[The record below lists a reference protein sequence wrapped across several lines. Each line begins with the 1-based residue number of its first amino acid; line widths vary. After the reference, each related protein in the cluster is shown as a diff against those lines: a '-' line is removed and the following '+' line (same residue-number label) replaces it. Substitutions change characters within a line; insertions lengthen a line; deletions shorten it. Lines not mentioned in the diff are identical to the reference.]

1 VKSIWIVA
9 KNTFREIIRDRI
21 LYGLF
26 VFAALL
32 IGLSLALGQLSFAEQ
47 ARIATNFG
55 FAAMHLSAVILSIF
69 VGSTLVAREID
80 KKTIFTLLVRPINRT
95 QFLIGKVVGMM
106 GVITFSSLLIG
117 IVLVGI
123 LSTMGVNFN
132 SLFVIGIY
140 GVLLEAIVLL
150 ALTIFFGTFSSSLLS
165 VSFVLGL
172 FLIGHWL
179 DSLKFFAEKSEAPEF
194 IFFAKTI
201 STIITNLEAFNWRAL
216 FTYNKDIPMEQL
228 YASTGYALAWV
239 LVLISVAS
247 LILKGRDL
255 G

>member
-1 VKSIWIVA
+1 MKSIWIVA
-9 KNTFREIIRDRI
+9 KNTFREIMRDRI

-55 FAAMHLSAVILSIF
+55 FVAMHLSAVILSIF

-80 KKTIFTLLVRPINRT
+80 KKTIFTLIVRPINRT
-95 QFLIGKVVGMM
+95 QFLIGKVMGMM
-106 GVITFSSLLIG
+106 GVIALSSLLIG
-117 IVLVGI
+117 VVLVGI
-123 LSTMGVNFN
+123 LSTMEVSFN
-132 SLFVIGIY
+132 SLFLVGVYGI
-140 GVLLEAIVLL
+140 LLEAIVLL
-150 ALTIFFGTFSSSLLS
+150 TLTIFFGTFSSSLLS

-179 DSLKFFAEKSEAPEF
+179 DSLKFFAEKSESSEF
-194 IFFAKTI
+194 VLFAKVI
-201 STIITNLEAFNWRAL
+201 SAVIPNLEAFNWRAL
-216 FTYNKDIPMEQL
+216 FTYNKDLPVEQL
-228 YASTGYALAWV
+228 YTSTGYAFAWV
-239 LVLISVAS
+239 IILVSAAS
-247 LILKGRDL
+247 IILKGRDL

>member
-1 VKSIWIVA
+1 VKSIWIVS
-9 KNTFREIIRDRI
+9 KNTFREIMRDRI

-55 FAAMHLSAVILSIF
+55 FVAMHLSAVILSIF
-69 VGSTLVAREID
+69 VGSTLVTREID
-80 KKTIFTLLVRPINRT
+80 KKTIFTLLVRPLNRT
-95 QFLIGKVVGMM
+95 QFLVGKVLGMM
-106 GVITFSSLLIG
+106 GVIAFSSLLIG
-117 IVLVGI
+117 IVLIGI
-123 LSTMGVNFN
+123 LSTMEVSFN
-132 SLFVIGIY
+132 SLFLIGIY

-165 VSFVLGL
+165 VSFVLAL

-179 DSLKFFAEKSEAPEF
+179 DSLKFFAEKSESYGF
-194 IFFAKTI
+194 IMFSKVVNVVI
-201 STIITNLEAFNWRAL
+201 PNLEAFNWRAL
-216 FTYNKDIPMEQL
+216 FTYNKALPMEQL
-228 YASTGYALAWV
+228 YASTGYAFAWV
-239 LVLISVAS
+239 VVLVSAAS
-247 LILKGRDL
+247 MILRGRDL